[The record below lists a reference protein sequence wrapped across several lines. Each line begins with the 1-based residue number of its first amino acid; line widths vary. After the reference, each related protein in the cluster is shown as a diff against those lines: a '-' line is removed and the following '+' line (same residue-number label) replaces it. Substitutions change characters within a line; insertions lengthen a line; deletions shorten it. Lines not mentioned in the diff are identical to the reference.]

1 MIHNFFYAYKFSTQ
15 KNVFFL
21 DRLLDTTIISMFF
34 FLSFS
39 SSNNSL
45 VSIYTLGGGE
55 RLKDCETVQQ
65 T

>member
-1 MIHNFFYAYKFSTQ
+1 MIHNFFYAYEFFTQ
-15 KNVFFL
+15 KNAFFL
-21 DRLLDTTIISMFF
+21 DRLLDTTIISMF

>member
-1 MIHNFFYAYKFSTQ
+1 MIHNFFYAYKFFTQ

-21 DRLLDTTIISMFF
+21 DRLLDTTIISMFS
-34 FLSFS
+34 LSFS

-45 VSIYTLGGGE
+45 VSIYTLRGGE

>member
-1 MIHNFFYAYKFSTQ
+1 MIHNCFYAYEFSTQ

-21 DRLLDTTIISMFF
+21 DRLLDTTIISMF

>member
-1 MIHNFFYAYKFSTQ
+1 MIHNCFYAYEFSTQ

-21 DRLLDTTIISMFF
+21 DRLLDTTIISMFS
-34 FLSFS
+34 LSFS

>member
-1 MIHNFFYAYKFSTQ
+1 MTHNFFYAYKFSTQ

-21 DRLLDTTIISMFF
+21 DILLDTTIISMF

>member
-1 MIHNFFYAYKFSTQ
+1 MIHNCFYAYKFSTQ

-21 DRLLDTTIISMFF
+21 DRLLDTTIISMF